1 MRWGLPT
8 TNYHIL
14 EVEQLLRKA
23 GRKSSLST
31 EELRV
36 GPCAAKIALEEL

>member
-14 EVEQLLRKA
+14 EVELLLRKA
-23 GRKSSLST
+23 DGKSFLST
-31 EELRV
+31 EELWV
-36 GPCAAKIALEEL
+36 SPCAAGIALGEL